1 MRVSE
6 LEAVLCSSVV
16 FHFSQN
22 TASSTVNVNGGEAV
36 VCFESL
42 IMCN

>member
-22 TASSTVNVNGGEAV
+22 TASSTVMNGGEAV